1 MLVNKRESTGL
12 KYSNN
17 FKVFIEY
24 SNVMVDIY
32 KSIEGYNLNEKRKT
46 LIAFN
51 YMIADMLSEKHRNP
65 KVTELFIRD
74 RKLNISYI
82 FIKQSYFV
90 APKKY

>member
-1 MLVNKRESTGL
+1 MLVNKRESTDL
-12 KYSNN
+12 KYLNN
-17 FKVFIEY
+17 SKVFIEY

-51 YMIADMLSEKHRNP
+51 CMIVDMLSEKHRNP

-82 FIKQSYFV
+82 FIKQSYFA